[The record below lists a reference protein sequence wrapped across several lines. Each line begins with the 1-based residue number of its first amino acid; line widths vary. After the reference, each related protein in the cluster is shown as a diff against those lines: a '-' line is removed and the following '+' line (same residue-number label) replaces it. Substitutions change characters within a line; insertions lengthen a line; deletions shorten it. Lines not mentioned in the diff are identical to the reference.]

1 MARVFTFHRGSPRT
15 TNGLAVPALGASA
28 LRVSSLVLLLGFA
41 GLSPR
46 GARAQAIRGVVVDDN
61 SLTPVPGAMV
71 RLVRG
76 NGPGLGTETDD
87 EGRFLLPVDAG
98 VEYRLQVG
106 RLGYETA
113 LSRELAVESGDTLS
127 VEFRVLPD
135 AVLLDPITVVAHSRR
150 GRDAFDRRRVDWD
163 RGFFISPAMV
173 DSVSPRY
180 PAELL
185 KGLDKVDVRWG
196 WGVSSSGMPGPMPSV
211 RTVLGRGCMLYM
223 VDFVP
228 VRPEPW
234 ARGDWAGYQLSSLAG
249 DDIVAV
255 EVYRSVL
262 EVPPE
267 LRQYTNQSSTT
278 WSLQSYRPLQQ
289 DKIHCGLT
297 VFWTRAGW

>member
-1 MARVFTFHRGSPRT
+1 
-15 TNGLAVPALGASA
+15 
-28 LRVSSLVLLLGFA
+28 
-41 GLSPR
+41 
-46 GARAQAIRGVVVDDN
+46 VVVDDN
-61 SLTPVPGAMV
+61 TLTPVPGAMV
-71 RLVRG
+71 RLVRDDE
-76 NGPGLGTETDD
+76 PRTGTETDD
-87 EGRFLLPVDAG
+87 EGRFLLPVEAG

-113 LSRELAVESGDTLS
+113 LSRSLAVEAGDTLS

-135 AVLLDPITVVAHSRR
+135 AVLLDPITIVAHSRR
-150 GRDAFDRRRVDWD
+150 GRDAFDHRRVEWD
-163 RGFFISPAMV
+163 RGFFISPSMV
-173 DSVSPRY
+173 DSISPRY

-196 WGVSSSGMPGPMPSV
+196 WGVSSTGMPGPMPSV

-234 ARGDWAGYQLSSLAG
+234 ADGDWAGYQLSSLTG
-249 DDIVAV
+249 DDIVAA

-267 LRQYTNQSSTT
+267 LRQYTDQSLTV